1 MVCWVYLLLIVFLVF
16 GEDRWQVPMGQL
28 RNFICIMVHQTWD
41 KGLMVFPD
49 RVLRT
54 LTSIQIPDFNGLGI
68 GLFSITLHSFLQGE
82 KLLTWNLDWGDQTPN

>member
-41 KGLMVFPD
+41 KGLIVFF
-49 RVLRT
+49 L
-54 LTSIQIPDFNGLGI
+54 I
-68 GLFSITLHSFLQGE
+68 GFYEL
-82 KLLTWNLDWGDQTPN
+82 